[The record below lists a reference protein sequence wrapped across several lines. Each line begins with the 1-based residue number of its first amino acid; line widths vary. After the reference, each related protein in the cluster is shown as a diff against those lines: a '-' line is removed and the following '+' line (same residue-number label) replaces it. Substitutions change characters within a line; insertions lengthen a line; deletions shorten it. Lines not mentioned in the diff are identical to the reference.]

1 MSFNIQND
9 FSKPLLVEP
18 TTKHFLNE
26 TLKKCREFKNRYN
39 NFIFNLSLTVF
50 FVVVLGS
57 VLYFKYKGK
66 PSIKDIKKREND
78 KYQYILSKIKNF
90 QDARRIASQDL
101 ITSLPGWQNEY
112 DVIKQDFSSKVNPLY
127 NYA

>member
-1 MSFNIQND
+1 MSFNFQND

-18 TTKHFLNE
+18 STKYFLNE
-26 TLKKCREFKNRYN
+26 TLKKCRDFKNRYN
-39 NFIFNLSLTVF
+39 NFMFNLILTFLFIVI
-50 FVVVLGS
+50 LGS

-66 PSIKDIKKREND
+66 PSIQDIKKREND

-90 QDARRIASQDL
+90 QDARKMASQDL

-112 DVIKQDFSSKVNPLY
+112 DIIKQDFSSNINTLNSFK
-127 NYA
+127 